1 MARDWRQTKSPMSD
15 ACQQNSQWQLS
26 PKRLC
31 LVKIMLWAYHYVN
44 VTFMIYSIA

>member
-1 MARDWRQTKSPMSD
+1 MATNEVTLSD
-15 ACQQNSQWQLS
+15 VYQQNSPRQLS

-31 LVKIMLWAYHYVN
+31 LVKIMLWAYRHVN